1 MKFLST
7 LETDEQVGDELN
19 EVRKSIESKVNEE
32 IDKIKLNNK
41 EFQDWKWAFIGI
53 CINPLLGLDFK
64 EIVRRDNKRKVLE
77 FRLHI
82 DHKAFVDSTTSERY
96 VLFLDALRR
105 SVNHEK
111 MDKWGFLDSDKD
123 KLLEMLNSIESN
135 LT

>member
-1 MKFLST
+1 MKFWST

-19 EVRKSIESKVNEE
+19 EIRKIVESAINEVMNKIE
-32 IDKIKLNNK
+32 LTNK
-41 EFQDWKWAFIGI
+41 DFQDWKWAFIGI
-53 CINPLLGLDFK
+53 CINPTLGLEFE
-64 EIVRRDNKRKVLE
+64 EIVRRDNRRKVLE

-82 DHKAFVDSTTSERY
+82 DHKAFVHSTTSERY

-111 MDKWGFLDSDKD
+111 MNKWGFLDEDKD
-123 KLLEMLNSIESN
+123 KLLKMLDSIEST